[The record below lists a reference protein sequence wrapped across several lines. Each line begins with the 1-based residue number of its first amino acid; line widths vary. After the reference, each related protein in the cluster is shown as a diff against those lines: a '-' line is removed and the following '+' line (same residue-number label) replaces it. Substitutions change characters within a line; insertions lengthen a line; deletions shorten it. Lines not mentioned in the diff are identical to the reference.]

1 LYLFINKKQKKRI
14 YIKKSAN
21 KPIKNKK
28 RTKRIYIDKIE
39 WKETTKT
46 KNNEKKERIYLYKKH
61 KEKTYKK
68 KRVQKTRIHTK
79 APVQKHPQV
88 TPYFHHYMQ
97 TPI

>member
-1 LYLFINKKQKKRI
+1 M
-14 YIKKSAN
+14 N

-68 KRVQKTRIHTK
+68 NYIQKRSKKTVKSELYKKR
-79 APVQKHPQV
+79 
-88 TPYFHHYMQ
+88 
-97 TPI
+97 

>member
-1 LYLFINKKQKKRI
+1 LFLFINKKQKKRI

-46 KNNEKKERIYLYKKH
+46 KNNEKKERIYL
-61 KEKTYKK
+61 
-68 KRVQKTRIHTK
+68 
-79 APVQKHPQV
+79 
-88 TPYFHHYMQ
+88 
-97 TPI
+97 